1 MNFANLVNLAFL
13 ADGPQAGMFFHPVD
27 ELLGQLEALG
37 GGGDLAAGKGEGLL
51 VLLGDAVLGHLALVS
66 QVGSEADQVEVLL
79 DVVHNL
85 GLEESLSGIIHD
97 LVAQLGFGNV
107 LAQLLDTSTLGC
119 GSVFVND
126 LVAFTFG
133 GLKYLY
139 RLQRCQGSMNPLISA

>member
-13 ADGPQAGMFFHPVD
+13 ADGPQAGMFLHPVD

-37 GGGDLAAGKGEGLL
+37 GGGDLAAGEGEGLL
-51 VLLGDAVLGHLALVS
+51 VLLGDAILGHLALVS